1 MDQHPAASDVLFAI
15 LPVLPLSGVLMG
27 IAVSSRS
34 PAIAAS
40 TAAKSAGSSLAAV
53 RTIWQTL
60 TARFRPAPPPPIPA
74 PFMLAAAA
82 RRPLPGLSAAPVSP
96 HSAIKTVAAHAFQTT
111 ANSQKQ
117 CQTVVKASSQRRL
130 KVVREF
136 DAGIS
141 PSCAGR
147 MVISGRMADV
157 CAELDRMAQKESVT
171 QFD

>member
-1 MDQHPAASDVLFAI
+1 MGFA
-15 LPVLPLSGVLMG
+15 L
-27 IAVSSRS
+27 SSRS
-34 PAIAAS
+34 PAIRPIRAGGSTGSCALVYAAWH
-40 TAAKSAGSSLAAV
+40 A
-53 RTIWQTL
+53 L
-60 TARFRPAPPPPIPA
+60 TAVFRTASPPSVSPPFLA
-74 PFMLAAAA
+74 AAAA
-82 RRPLPGLSAAPVSP
+82 RRQAPDLNSALALLHP
-96 HSAIKTVAAHAFQTT
+96 AIKTVASHALHTT

-157 CAELDRMAQKESVT
+157 CAELDRMTQKESVA
-171 QFD
+171 QFG